1 MKILI
6 AISIVLSVAAN
17 TCAQKYE
24 TYQKTENVTF
34 GYKWATAKN
43 ENRETV
49 PALLLSV
56 KNEND
61 YPIEY
66 TMSVDMYYEGIL
78 RESADLVN
86 CVEANKTRMGKLNG
100 VFLTPAKF
108 TAEQIKNK
116 DFKLELNEIT
126 VTKTETCK
134 EEATEEEIAE

>member
-56 KNEND
+56 KNENGH
-61 YPIEY
+61 PIEY

-100 VFLTPAKF
+100 VFLIPEKF

-116 DFKLELNEIT
+116 DFKLELNEIS
-126 VTKTETCK
+126 VSKTESCK
-134 EEATEEEIAE
+134 EETTEGEAIE

>member
-6 AISIVLSVAAN
+6 AISIVLSVAAS

-66 TMSVDMYYEGIL
+66 AMSVDMYYEGIL

-100 VFLTPAKF
+100 VYLTPVKF

-116 DFKLELNEIT
+116 DFKLEFNEIA
-126 VTKTETCK
+126 VTKAESCK
-134 EEATEEEIAE
+134 EEAAEEETSE

>member
-6 AISIVLSVAAN
+6 AISIVLSVATN

-56 KNEND
+56 KNENGF
-61 YPIEY
+61 PIKY

-100 VFLTPAKF
+100 VFLIPEKF

-116 DFKLELNEIT
+116 DFKLELNEIS
-126 VTKTETCK
+126 VSKTESCK
-134 EEATEEEIAE
+134 EETSEEETIE